1 MKLALYARVSTNDQ
15 DCAMQLR
22 EMREYATRQGF
33 ECEEY
38 IDKGVSGAKAN
49 RPALKRLM
57 NDARLKR
64 FDAVITWKL
73 DRFGRSLQQLIEN
86 VQLLD
91 SYGVRFISLT
101 QGIDTD
107 QRNPC
112 GRLLLHIMGA
122 LAEFERETII
132 ERVRC
137 GIANAKA
144 SGIHCGR
151 PQRIFRRDEAI
162 KLHAAGASIREIA
175 AQMDVSPMTIQRCI
189 KTPSALAA
197 GSR

>member
-1 MKLALYARVSTNDQ
+1 
-15 DCAMQLR
+15 MQLR
-22 EMREYATRQGF
+22 EMHEYAARNGF
-33 ECEEY
+33 DYQEY
-38 IDKGVSGAKAN
+38 IDKGISGTKAN

-57 NDARLKR
+57 VDARLKR
-64 FDAVITWKL
+64 FDAVVTWKL

-112 GRLLLHIMGA
+112 GRLLLHILGA
-122 LAEFERETII
+122 LAEFERDTIV

-144 SGIHCGR
+144 SGVHCGR
-151 PQRIFRRDEAI
+151 PQRVFRRDEAVR
-162 KLHAAGASIREIA
+162 LHKAGASIREIA
-175 AQMDVSPMTIQRCI
+175 SKMDVSAMTIQRCI
-189 KTPSALAA
+189 KTPVATPAN
-197 GSR
+197 SR